1 MVIKACSTFLCTSNT
16 FVSKLW
22 PLWNSFGVSQSKFHT
37 HKLSAWNQTIP
48 SSVLA
53 FSSVN
58 PAKWRATLELSLFNT
73 AATLSGETTLR
84 DCASRTHRS
93 IAVLHDWVGGR
104 DLGQTIY
111 PSQARRGLEW
121 DKYNLVSR
129 FPAQCDWNAA
139 KFWQLPW

>member
-1 MVIKACSTFLCTSNT
+1 MKYEY
-16 FVSKLW
+16 
-22 PLWNSFGVSQSKFHT
+22 
-37 HKLSAWNQTIP
+37 QTIP

-129 FPAQCDWNAA
+129 LPAQCD
-139 KFWQLPW
+139 